1 MSLIFATQL
10 AAVGTAVLALFA
22 IITAVF
28 AFLAFRKQSK
38 EVKDQADM
46 LRVQSERLE
55 VYRKQVDEQRRTSTE
70 QMKVLGL
77 QAAEIRASLAER
89 RSAQASKV
97 FIWTEVGP
105 DPRISQ
111 AERAVRGPADDVI
124 TANVKNASDRPIYS
138 AELLWDDG
146 SSALSDI
153 AVRSGAKRL
162 ARVLMPDADDTGTRD
177 TGPDARAVVLRFRDA
192 AGFSWLRG
200 PEGELLDLS
209 ARAESGAAETNSAS
223 PTAE

>member
-97 FIWTEVGP
+97 FIWTKVGP

-153 AVRSGAKRL
+153 AVRSGAERL

-200 PEGELLDLS
+200 PEGELQDLS
-209 ARAESGAAETNSAS
+209 ARAESGAEETNSAS